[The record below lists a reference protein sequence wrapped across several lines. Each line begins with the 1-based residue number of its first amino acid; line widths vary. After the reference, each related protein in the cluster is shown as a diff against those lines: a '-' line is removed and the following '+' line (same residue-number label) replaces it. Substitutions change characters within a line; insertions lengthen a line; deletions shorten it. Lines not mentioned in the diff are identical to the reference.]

1 MTMNRALTI
10 TGLITLFIAI
20 PAQASDIYAEYV
32 RNYDGDTV
40 TVDLVDLRDID
51 LDGTFAPLWDNIGI
65 RVAGVDTPEIRGKC
79 PAEKVL
85 AKEAKYLVRDALKA
99 AEFITIRNAKRGK
112 YFRIVGDIILEPGT
126 EHERNLKDLLLDA
139 DLAVPYNGGRKTK
152 SWCN

>member
-1 MTMNRALTI
+1 MNRALSI
-10 TGLITLFIAI
+10 TALIALFIAI

-85 AKEAKYLVRDALKA
+85 AKEAKYLVRDALKS

-126 EHERNLKDLLLDA
+126 ERERNLKDLLLEA
-139 DLAVPYNGGRKTK
+139 ELAVPYNGGRKTK